1 MDRRRPVLITALV
14 ASFGFLSMA
23 LASSMGA
30 EVQRPLS
37 TVVIGGLVSST
48 ILTLLIIPALT
59 VESLV
64 TGSSHSNHKDAAMSI
79 LLSMGLYVFAGLC
92 EIGGGYLV
100 WLWFRE
106 GRPLGYGI
114 AGAAILIL
122 YGIIPTFQTAHF
134 GRVYAAY
141 GGMFIILSLLW
152 GWAMDGMRPDRF
164 DIMGAALCLVGMAMI
179 MYAPRG

>member
-1 MDRRRPVLITALV
+1 M
-14 ASFGFLSMA
+14 
-23 LASSMGA
+23 
-30 EVQRPLS
+30 PLLPS
-37 TVVIGGLVSST
+37 IGLFVV
-48 ILTLLIIPALT
+48 
-59 VESLV
+59 
-64 TGSSHSNHKDAAMSI
+64 
-79 LLSMGLYVFAGLC
+79 AGLC

-106 GRPLGYGI
+106 GRALGYGI

-122 YGIIPTFQTAHF
+122 YGIIPTFQAAHF

-141 GGMFIILSLLW
+141 GGMFIVLSLLW

-164 DIMGAALCLVGMAMI
+164 DIMGGALCLVGMSMI